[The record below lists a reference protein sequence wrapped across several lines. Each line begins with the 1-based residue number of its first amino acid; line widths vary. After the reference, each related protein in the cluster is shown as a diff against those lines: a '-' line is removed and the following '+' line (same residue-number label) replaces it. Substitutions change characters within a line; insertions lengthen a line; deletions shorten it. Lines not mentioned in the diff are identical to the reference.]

1 MRKWYTYQEVVKR
14 LSSKELVIL
23 PFSWLLV
30 KCCDGSQAFL
40 ALLWQILSRSSPYPH
55 LKSAINFFSFSI
67 WTLYIYIYISDLF
80 IAITISAHGNR
91 VDESTKHYEKWIHI
105 FERGKN
111 HIIYF
116 YNCEIIGR
124 WTLFSF
130 VAATF
135 WAKRVSLRIFFIP
148 LDYNLKSRV
157 GTRPN
162 CFNYNFPGNEDN

>member
-1 MRKWYTYQEVVKR
+1 MKR

-105 FERGKN
+105 FEGGKKSHYIFLQLRN
-111 HIIYF
+111 YLKMNTFQFRCCHLLSKTCFAQNFLYTSGLQSKIS
-116 YNCEIIGR
+116 C
-124 WTLFSF
+124 WDSTKLFQ
-130 VAATF
+130 
-135 WAKRVSLRIFFIP
+135 L
-148 LDYNLKSRV
+148 
-157 GTRPN
+157 
-162 CFNYNFPGNEDN
+162 